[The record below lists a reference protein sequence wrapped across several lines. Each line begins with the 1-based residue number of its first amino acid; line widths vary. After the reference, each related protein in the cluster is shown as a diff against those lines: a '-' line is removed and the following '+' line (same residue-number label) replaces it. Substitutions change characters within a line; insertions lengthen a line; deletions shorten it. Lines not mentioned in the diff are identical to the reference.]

1 MAKRKAKDSVFLDLF
16 QNKSYLLKLYRT
28 LHPEDTTATEDS
40 LTDVTITNVLTD
52 NLYNDLGFIVNNK
65 LLILVEA
72 QSTWTVNILV
82 RILLYLAQSY
92 HEYFQRTCQDYYKSR
107 KVKMPKPEL
116 YVIFTGN
123 KGRKPDKISLSKEF
137 FESADIDIE
146 VKAKVIY
153 ESDTDDIINQYI
165 IFCKVFNEQT
175 KQHGMTQKAVTE
187 TIRICKDRNVL
198 REYLAQ
204 RYHEYFERTSQSLYK
219 SKKVKMPKPELY
231 VIFTGNKGRKP
242 DTISLS
248 KEFFN
253 GEDIDIEIKAKVIY
267 ESDKDNI
274 INEYIVFCKVFN
286 EQIKEHGMTKQAV
299 TETIRICKDRNILK
313 QYLSSKEVEVVTIMM
328 SLFEDEQIMKSF
340 IKSERH
346 DAERAMA
353 EQLIRKGKMTL
364 EEIAD
369 CVSTLSFD
377 ELKEIEAEIM
387 QLA

>member
-1 MAKRKAKDSVFLDLF
+1 MSGDTKHTQEVNAKPTEKNSVFLDLF
-16 QNKSYLLKLYRT
+16 QDKKNLLKLYKT
-28 LHPEDTTATEDS
+28 LHPEDMDATEDT
-40 LTDVTITNVLTD
+40 LDIVTIDNVLTD
-52 NLYNDLGFIVNNK
+52 NLYNDLGIMMGNNR
-65 LLILVEA
+65 LLLLLEA
-72 QSTWTVNILV
+72 QSSWTVNILI
-82 RILLYLAQSY
+82 RILLYLAQS
-92 HEYFQRTCQDYYKSR
+92 
-107 KVKMPKPEL
+107 
-116 YVIFTGN
+116 
-123 KGRKPDKISLSKEF
+123 
-137 FESADIDIE
+137 
-146 VKAKVIY
+146 
-153 ESDTDDIINQYI
+153 
-165 IFCKVFNEQT
+165 
-175 KQHGMTQKAVTE
+175 
-187 TIRICKDRNVL
+187 
-198 REYLAQ
+198 
-204 RYHEYFERTSQSLYK
+204 YHEYFERTSQSLYK

-231 VIFTGNKGRKP
+231 VIYTGNKGRKP

-248 KEFFN
+248 QEFFD
-253 GEDIDIEIKAKVIY
+253 GADIDIEIKAKVIY

-328 SLFEDEQIMKSF
+328 SLFDDEQIMKSF

-369 CVSTLSFD
+369 CVSALSFD